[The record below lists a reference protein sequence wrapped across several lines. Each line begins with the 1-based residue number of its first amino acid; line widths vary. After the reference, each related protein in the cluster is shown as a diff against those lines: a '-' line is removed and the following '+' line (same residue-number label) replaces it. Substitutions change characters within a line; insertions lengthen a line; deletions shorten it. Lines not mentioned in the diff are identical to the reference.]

1 MRPFPIARV
10 RREFP
15 ALAQSHNGRP
25 RVFMDN
31 PAGTQLP
38 RRVIDAVSNAMVGA
52 ASNYGGFFE
61 NSRNAE
67 AIHARAHGAMADF
80 VNARSPDDIVVAQS
94 MTALTLHVSRSLGR
108 RWAPGD
114 EIIVTRMDHEGN
126 VSPWLLLAEDLDLV
140 VKWLPFNL
148 DTWRIEPEDLRT
160 LLGPRTRLLALN
172 AASNLTGSIND
183 VAALAALAR
192 SAGAQTYVDAVQ
204 LAPHRPIDVQ
214 ALGCDFLV
222 CSSYKYFGPHLG
234 VLWGRRQL
242 LDELTA
248 YKVRCASDEPPWKW
262 ETGTPQTEL
271 LAGLAACVDYHDWL
285 GREVSDAD
293 SRRTRIEAAYHAAID
308 HEAGL
313 ATRLIDGILAI
324 PGTTVHGITDPDQV
338 AGRVPTVSMT
348 HARMSPP
355 QVAQRLARQ
364 GVCVWSG
371 HNYALEAVRHLG
383 IDEATGVLRIGLVHY
398 NTREEVDATLAA
410 LERALT

>member
-38 RRVIDAVSNAMVGA
+38 RRVIDAVSNAMVDA
-52 ASNYGGFFE
+52 ASNYGGSFE

-67 AIHARAHGAMADF
+67 AIHARAHAAMAGF
-80 VNARSPDDIVVAQS
+80 VNARSPDEIVVAQS

-114 EIIVTRMDHEGN
+114 EIVVTRMDHEGN

-140 VKWLPFNL
+140 VRWLPFNR
-148 DTWRIEPEDLRT
+148 DTWRVEPGDLRA

-183 VAALAALAR
+183 VADLAALAR
-192 SAGAQTYVDAVQ
+192 SAGALTFVDAVQ
-204 LAPHRPIDVQ
+204 LAPHRCIDVQ
-214 ALGCDFLV
+214 ALGCDFLA
-222 CSSYKYFGPHLG
+222 CSSYKFFGPHLG
-234 VLWGRRQL
+234 VLWGRRRL

-248 YKVRCASDEPPWKW
+248 YKVRCAPEAPPWKW

-285 GREVSDAD
+285 GREVSDAA
-293 SRRTRIEAAYHAAID
+293 SRRGRIEAAYHAAIV

-313 ATRLIDGILAI
+313 ATRLIDGIRAI
-324 PGTTVHGITDPDQV
+324 PGAAVHGITDPGRV
-338 AGRVPTVSMT
+338 AERVPTVSMT
-348 HARMSPP
+348 HARISPA
-355 QVAQRLARQ
+355 QAAQRLARQ

-371 HNYALEAVRHLG
+371 HNYALEVVRHLG
-383 IDEATGVLRIGLVHY
+383 IDEAAGVLRIGLVHY
-398 NTREEVDATLAA
+398 NTGEEVDATLAA
-410 LERALT
+410 LERALR